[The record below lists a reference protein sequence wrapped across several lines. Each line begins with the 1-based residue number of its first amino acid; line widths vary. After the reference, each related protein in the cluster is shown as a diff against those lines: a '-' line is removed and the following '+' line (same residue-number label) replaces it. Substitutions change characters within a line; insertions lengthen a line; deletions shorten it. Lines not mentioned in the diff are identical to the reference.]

1 MQGSCSTWQ
10 FQLCPVYA
18 QLVADTHHVTYHWL
32 LHLPSP
38 ATSNMATA
46 TFLMAK
52 QSLSLSTAMLLL
64 QIKGAQQE
72 AAELLQAIASQQAG
86 GNVSAKPAAACHT
99 FGRLLAEHEPCSL
112 QEEEEDIDEGDATD
126 YEDDTS
132 ANGASGAV
140 SIRATEDPQGGSR
153 LRICCSCSLVTGAL
167 ALGDIVAGK
176 GWADQG

>member
-1 MQGSCSTWQ
+1 
-10 FQLCPVYA
+10 
-18 QLVADTHHVTYHWL
+18 
-32 LHLPSP
+32 
-38 ATSNMATA
+38 MAAA
-46 TFLMAK
+46 TFLVAK

-64 QIKGAQQE
+64 QIKGVQQE

-112 QEEEEDIDEGDATD
+112 QEEDIDDGDATD
-126 YEDDTS
+126 YEDDAS
-132 ANGASGAV
+132 ANGVSGAV

-153 LRICCSCSLVTGAL
+153 LRICCSLVTGAL
-167 ALGDIVAGK
+167 ALGDVAGK